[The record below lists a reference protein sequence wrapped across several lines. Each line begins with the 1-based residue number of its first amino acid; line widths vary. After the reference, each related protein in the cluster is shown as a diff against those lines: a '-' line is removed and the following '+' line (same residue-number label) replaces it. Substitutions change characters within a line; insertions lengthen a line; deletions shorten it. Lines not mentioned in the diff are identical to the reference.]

1 MTQVTIKVYR
11 SNGAAGDRAAHARGD
26 APGRELNP
34 MSRSPRNAQGRS
46 SLASTRVR
54 SYRRCVGVIR
64 TREGWQVSRALQ
76 PTDRCGYHFIW
87 EEVVVY
93 ED

>member
-11 SNGAAGDRAAHARGD
+11 SNGAAGDRARTLVETRRVETGSDEPLTAKRAGQVIAREYPACARIG
-26 APGRELNP
+26 G
-34 MSRSPRNAQGRS
+34 
-46 SLASTRVR
+46 
-54 SYRRCVGVIR
+54 VGVIR

-93 ED
+93 EE